1 MNGDLMLSRQ
11 SHLTDE
17 EVLLAADGELPPART
32 AQVAAHLAECWP
44 CRARTQEIEQAI
56 VDFVRLHRGHL
67 DPLLPSP
74 AGPRALLKAQ
84 LAAMSSERQQKRWFP
99 AATWQYAAAL
109 LLLAVSVAG
118 GYHYWMSG
126 RSSSPL
132 AALPEPS
139 LTPGAVAT
147 IDREQVC
154 RSAWP
159 KNRGV
164 PLPLQR
170 KVFEEYGIE
179 SPEPRAYEVD
189 YLITPGLGGADDIR
203 NLWPQSYS
211 ATAWN
216 ARVKDTLEDH
226 LHELVCSGQLDL
238 VTAQRDISSDWIAA
252 YQKYF
257 HTKKPL
263 ETAR

>member
-1 MNGDLMLSRQ
+1 MPSRQ

-17 EVLLAADGELPPART
+17 ELLLAADGELPPSRT
-32 AQVAAHLAECWP
+32 VEAAAHLAECWP
-44 CRARTQEIEQAI
+44 CRARKQEIEEAI
-56 VDFVRLHRGHL
+56 VDFVRLHRGRL
-67 DPLLPSP
+67 DPLLPSA

-84 LAAMSSERQQKRWFP
+84 LAEMSSQTQQKQWLL
-99 AATWQYAAAL
+99 AATWRYAAAL
-109 LLLAVSVAG
+109 LLLAVAIAG
-118 GYHYWMSG
+118 GYHYWNAG
-126 RSSSPL
+126 RP
-132 AALPEPS
+132 ALPWRASRQTALPQPS

-147 IDREQVC
+147 VDREQVC

-189 YLITPGLGGADDIR
+189 YLITPALGGADDIR

-211 ATAWN
+211 DNTWN

-226 LHELVCSGQLDL
+226 LRDLVCSGQLDL
-238 VTAQRDISSDWIAA
+238 ATAQRDISSDWIAA